1 MATKK
6 TTAYGVYSGD
16 DLSQFFGG
24 GTSSTKKKEQ
34 NNGLLTNE
42 VMQDYLDNKNKQR
55 ESFERGRQLVEA
67 QRARDAQAEAKNAHT
82 ASELDL
88 AHGILPATS
97 NAQAFANQ
105 HGRSSLDDAVD
116 QIAGNNVLSQQGKV
130 NRIGEEVQNRFG
142 NQTEPVINDKY
153 DLSRAIRSDISQN
166 RQTNTAIN
174 NAIGRYAERQDRQ
187 KRIEEAQ
194 RVGKQGIID
203 ALTQEEKRLRDEQQR
218 RQADR
223 NNDPARKKLLD
234 ERGELVDR
242 LYYINRDL
250 EADAFHTGLFPEL
263 EAEKAEVEKR
273 IAEYDRQLDFAG
285 QEEEDSRLA
294 AQIAQN
300 SLLLDKAV
308 GARYTALQGASDFKE
323 KSKYKWDRPDDDFS
337 NRINGLKPDEFGDI
351 NSENFDVGKAAEYNY
366 KQNTSGDTEDY
377 LDQFTNEERDTYN
390 YILNTA
396 GTDEARKY
404 VEFLRPE
411 LEKRATDAAAGKAY
425 EYAHDNA
432 FNAILSAGAS
442 IIASPLRAMGTFG
455 AIADAVQGK
464 DISPNAYYNR
474 PSTLIGAAREGVNK
488 QLEENVTGLLRHW
501 GASDETAKA
510 VGSKAAWL
518 NQGVLSSLDSAW
530 NAFLGQQL
538 VGSLGMDVQGAR
550 EILDTAKLGLNV
562 DAATLAN
569 AERVMNFAENT
580 TRIIMSAEVVP
591 DAIRNAKERGYT
603 DDQAMAVGLVS
614 GFAEWFSE
622 AYSIGNLFETD
633 WTKQGVKNFLINQ
646 LKQRGFEGLEEIE
659 SNVIDTFA
667 DALIAKDKSEWQE
680 AVDKYTKELGKDRAV
695 GAALL
700 EKAGESLSDFMSAFL
715 TTGNEVFIEAGKQYA
730 YNKAMR
736 GTHESVSDADRK
748 KGTRYQQSIDASIQA
763 AMNKPEE
770 AWASDLAD
778 AVNGMRGAYNGNT
791 VNRTIDYLREAA
803 RTATDGISAAN
814 YTAMAEYLSKNKKAV
829 WQLAEE
835 RNGTA
840 KQTTQNVRNTQTETA
855 PEQTAP
861 STETAEPSSEPSTA
875 EAAPSTES
883 TTEPSTA
890 TETETEPVRQAT
902 ARERREEARRQKRIA
917 QIQNQL
923 DRNPNASVDAQTM
936 ALQEELR
943 TLQEESEKFA
953 DSLEGYEGD
962 YEAEERT
969 EPLSWAERHR
979 QLRHS
984 DQTANQQT
992 QTEQAVSVEQQT
1004 APETQTLTQAQA
1016 APQNVSQTSENAPV
1030 VENGIETENNT
1041 VAKNEA
1047 QRGSTE
1053 ATEGSS
1059 QNEPG
1064 YRPSERRIGASAL
1077 SLSED
1082 LSPEDAA
1089 VEILKRIGRNTR
1101 DVTSL
1106 MQRGVTKTAIDAL
1119 NRTVDNAIQ
1128 NGQYTA
1134 EEADALKSYTDKV
1147 RDALRNNNTTLQ
1159 KKVNALSYGLKR
1171 LGIENV
1177 VVDETMTTERGKHK
1191 GNTIYISPYLD
1202 TMQSIASVVAHEAFH
1217 QARDGNRKNAKLLDD
1232 IDKYYSALASRA
1244 QDEVDDEGNVR
1255 TDANGNPIQFSISD
1269 TGGKVRLYSDADFV
1283 RTYADMLMDDFGL
1296 TDEGYEALNAYGAEH
1311 KDADIKEAVAAVFE
1325 SDPEKFWSYWKE
1337 SADGETAH
1345 DYIRE
1350 EKAANFIEQLA
1361 GTDGGAL
1368 FSELVRDDRNLA
1380 QRIID
1385 AIRSF
1390 LKLLA
1395 KERRFEGAEAYQ
1407 RLADK
1412 FEKALADATGA
1423 EQQRADM
1430 RAATAND
1437 IPQSDSFKMAR
1448 TVERVGDLVAIHNLT
1463 EGKYLQTHKLGGFP
1477 APSIAIVK
1485 AKTGHSEY
1493 GPISVVLAA
1502 DAIDPQKDARNRI
1515 FAGDAWTPMF
1525 PQVEYNY
1532 DQTLVQNLDGAIY
1545 RLASSDSVTDKH
1557 LAKKGGIVSLFND
1570 VSRMSD
1576 NLNTVLDYLSLK
1588 RDVQAAYI
1596 VANGGTVRSTGTAVY
1611 AELDKKAPDDK
1622 VRKWITPIVEK
1633 IASDAMVDVGDE
1645 RVPLTAENVVRAM
1658 YNNQGSRGVDIYE
1671 ADSNGLRSMAAPE
1684 YQSLDEVRQNAD
1696 KLKHVDTLDYQDTV
1710 RRLDGYIRSVIDD
1723 IREFN
1728 KDRPVDYDKA
1738 ILDALREGGTEE
1750 DIRYTFEEAGIGIND
1765 KLVRDI
1771 GVLYRLASQLPTDY
1785 FEAKPER
1792 VVGFDE
1798 VMYYIVPDQTS
1809 EEVVRMMKA
1818 DGAKVRTYAEG
1829 NEKDRLKVLNSLKDA
1844 RFSREMGDI
1853 EQRVEDGEAISA
1865 VDEVRAS
1872 RELDEKYME
1881 KAVDVNRRTDEDK
1894 TEQFVDDAVMEQAGK
1909 DRATIKAAL
1918 EEAAKKVHLPE
1929 DITGNT
1935 YIANGSYN
1943 GTEENTTICIRSLA
1957 LDALCDAVAEKIGR
1971 PLTVEESVFVSQSAF
1986 NWTQMPQCMYCYVSM
2001 DRMAKR
2007 QYLLAYIE
2015 KRNQVIADLRSG
2027 MTRDEAFAAYKKREQ
2042 PKGKWKD
2049 DGPKTDRFNR
2059 WVDNYEN
2066 KARVVTMS
2074 DLASER
2080 AAERALADPV
2090 IHDEAYDALDYAQN
2104 ASWAKKRIGY
2114 TAYNNHILN
2123 WKQDRIDA
2131 LNSMFGLRMY
2141 SFSDYSPAFVLENM
2155 QMITDAAVRG
2165 LKMLAYTKDL
2175 DFVKIFAPTG
2185 MNINISVFSM
2195 NQRDADG
2202 NFAEDAMQGA
2212 NWKQAQALRDQYPGV
2227 GITYVATNDEQV
2239 EWALDQDW
2247 IDVII
2252 PFHMV
2257 RTGAE
2262 VAGIMGYN
2270 NYTGESSDRTKKGN
2284 KKAEIL
2290 PNEHQNDKE
2299 TYMNLIR
2306 ERNLKPRFS
2315 RWQNHPNYM
2324 KLVNETRRS
2333 AGETPSVQ
2341 PVFEVG
2347 EAEKSIAK
2355 MVRQGGYNV
2364 PIGGSLERMN
2374 QIAQKIGGEIEKGF
2388 AENISIKDG
2397 IIYQN
2402 GQAIH
2407 TDMELPDTE
2416 EDDVRESREIN
2427 TEQTET
2433 EAFMNWFG
2441 DWQSDPE
2448 NASKVVNEDGSPKIV
2463 YHGTPNG
2470 GFTVFDSGRIGDNT
2484 NRTVS
2489 DVGFYFTNDP
2499 FIAKSYQNRRGDSQN
2514 GETKAVYLD
2523 IKKPLVVEG
2532 EGWGD
2537 AVSQTDLRHND
2548 IKRWLEEGDYDGVI
2562 VRSTDEIIDV
2572 DDHEEPDTVYIV
2584 RNPAQIKSA
2593 TDNIGTFDQNNP
2605 DIRYSRE
2612 ITPEQDAEYME
2623 AVESGDTEKQQQMV
2637 DDAAKEA
2644 GYTVRKWH
2652 QTNVPNIHVFDLGIG
2667 THGGTDSETPYGVF
2681 TKSTNRDIGL
2691 GNVQMQ
2697 LLLKAGK
2704 TFTINNRE
2712 ELRNK
2717 MPEAYKLLA
2726 QELEAVDAKYESL
2739 AQEAEDAL
2747 FEAQD
2752 AYEEKHPDVEISIED
2767 IVNNRT
2773 YDDPDC
2779 QKANER
2785 WKAVMAEWR
2794 EEADKIRV
2802 RAKGVLTDYLK
2813 ANNYDSMEI
2822 KLDRGAN
2829 GRSTDTFIVLSP
2841 EQVKSADPVTYDND
2855 GNPIPLS
2862 ERFNPE
2868 NEDIRH
2874 SREVS
2879 TEQDQEYMDA
2889 VESGDEEE
2897 QQRIIDEVAEQSF
2910 SDSKI
2915 RDEDGKLLGVY
2926 HGTDQEFTVFDPSK
2940 GRANMD
2946 IQGSFFSPWELDA
2959 EGYGSNVRRY
2969 YLNIT
2974 NPAPESVGYRALNR
2988 FKGQNQAGV
2997 KARNY
3002 LISLGYDGVNN
3013 GDEEYIAFYP
3023 EQIKSADP
3031 ITYDDDGNVIPPS
3044 QRFNPERDDI
3054 RESRDI
3060 ETASNADLRRMLRES
3075 EEKIDYLKK
3084 QWTAR
3089 TAFGA
3094 AQAVRPE
3101 DFNKQV
3107 RRLKDMM
3114 KYSVVTTDEIRKGL
3128 RELYDIMERPL
3139 KGRNDTAEA
3148 RWNEAAAKA
3157 EELANE
3163 WASAAALERV
3173 INPDIAD
3180 NIETFK
3186 DIYGK
3191 LRNYSGFYV
3200 VPEMTAEAGDKE
3212 SFRRLRKQLS
3222 FMHLLGVDSNKA
3234 GVESGRMSIDAIY
3247 TDLARSYP
3255 GFFEEQSELSG
3266 GELNGDYAKLQAIAD
3281 VAGLAWEAAHDPYSV
3296 EQTLDEQ
3303 TVKTQLKD
3311 DLLHSF
3317 FDVAVL
3323 TKASSRPTENDA
3335 REAYAQGQ
3343 AELGA
3348 VAESERE
3355 EGYREGYNK
3364 AKFEDEGAVEAAHMR
3379 EDLMEQR
3386 FAEDAERF
3394 QNTMRKML
3402 NEREEK
3408 INRLEKRLVK
3418 RGWMDRA
3425 RVERN
3430 GVMRNL
3436 SKLNRLL
3443 ENPTRK
3449 QHIPQG
3455 LRASTAKL
3463 LESVGN
3469 TRLPNG
3475 KTVLTDRMQQIQAD
3489 EMKKMRD
3496 FAHEIQ
3502 IGLTGAASAEN
3513 SNRIASTEGFLLQL
3527 ADKINAL
3534 EDYYNRAVGP
3544 DVDMSLRTDDVA
3556 VTQNYGFLHSLNQ
3569 ILTMAVHALDEANQF
3584 TIQGKNYTA
3593 ENLGALLVGDLNS
3606 RESEGYG
3613 RQKRKFGTNLS
3624 DRLRNMTYET
3634 MSADLFFGMMGDNW
3648 KNIVAHSYREGQ
3660 NRQAQH
3666 EHQFIEYMKELLGD
3680 YDNMNAKR
3688 ELIQINA
3695 NGKPLNVTRS
3705 QLMQL
3710 YATYQRPAGRTHLE
3724 NGGACFVDDRGNE
3737 SRAYTVK
3744 ITPEKFAELTSHLTE
3759 EDKRIADGL
3768 VKFMADE
3775 CSEWGNDASMYMYGF
3790 RMYEDGSYIPLDV
3803 VNYAIPEEIADNIKK
3818 TKSIENA
3825 SFTNPLKRNSTVPL
3839 RMTDIFDITNNH
3851 VRRMAA
3857 YNAYAPITNDMNRIM
3872 KLSDVSGTVQEKM
3885 GRRGYKYLQDFVQTV
3900 AANEVRNGEMAE
3912 SAAPLTTAMNLYK
3925 RQAVA
3930 WNVSTMLKQPI
3941 SIFRAA
3947 NEIDGKYLRQG
3958 FAMNRDE
3965 YQRIR
3970 DTMLAN
3976 SGVAYLKD
3984 NGYSD
3989 VGLGK
3994 TMEKLYTKDY
4004 INDSGLLRSSLAD
4017 SKLGRAA
4024 ITAYDWMTDK
4034 GMAGAGRADE
4044 ATWVRIWKA
4053 CELEVAE
4060 KHPGITAD
4068 EKLRLVTQRFND
4080 VIGKTQVV
4088 DTILDTAPLMR
4099 NKAMQIFTPFMNE
4112 PTKSLGGLVAAADA
4126 VRNGRTGAKK
4136 ALRKAVGLYALSNL
4150 LIEPLI
4156 TSLVSMWRDEKDD
4169 TDGFLWSLLEKM
4181 FGIKRDEYG
4190 DGKNDTTFGS
4200 VFTSNVVQGIFSF
4213 PLINIAYDTISNA
4226 IQGFG
4231 SEKIDV
4237 AALSNLVSSSFALA
4251 SNMAKEPDERP
4262 KTMYRLWGD
4271 WIESAAAAMGIPLKT
4286 MRRQVAG
4293 TLRGVMDITNSDWA
4307 KWQYNK
4313 LYYNLENGT
4322 ARSQK
4327 NFYDILASAYKRGD
4341 TETYERMR
4349 KELND
4354 IVTGSSTLVDSKT
4367 IVQNIERRGG
4377 NVQPGDPL
4385 WNVEVQ
4391 ARFRLDTPVKG
4402 WKNENFLTGV
4412 YKQAEAAGIKDEEC
4426 KKVLYSMPDN
4436 ETKDEDGEK
4445 IKMTPAQY
4453 DQFTSDCGD
4462 LAYKLVSQLSSA
4474 SNAKAWSALTID
4486 QQLYAIEK
4494 VYDYSKRKFRK
4505 DINPNLDISGMG
4517 KDLAAVYETAPMDTS
4532 KIVSTVMA
4540 MAKKYDKKKDR
4551 KKK

>member
-1 MATKK
+1 MANS
-6 TTAYGVYSGD
+6 ALERVLAAVNNGQRGNSS
-16 DLSQFFGG
+16 DLSSFISNYAQ
-24 GTSSTKKKEQ
+24 TSRQALETQRKQ
-34 NNGLLTNE
+34 NE
-42 VMQDYLDNKNKQR
+42 
-55 ESFERGRQLVEA
+55 ESALRGQQIIEA
-67 QRARDAQAEAKNAHT
+67 QKARDIINKAASNT
-82 ASELDL
+82 AATYDF
-88 AHGILPATS
+88 AHGQLPSIS
-97 NAQAFANQ
+97 NAQAFQNTQ
-105 HGRSSLDDAVD
+105 RQTSLDDSLN
-116 QIAGNNVLSQQGKV
+116 QIMGNNVLTDAGRVSKAQEAYSSILSAPTVSTAPTAQ
-130 NRIGEEVQNRFG
+130 EVANAYRQSYAN
-142 NQTEPVINDKY
+142 INTPLQK
-153 DLSRAIRSDISQN
+153 AVQAVEANKI
-166 RQTNTAIN
+166 
-174 NAIGRYAERQDRQ
+174 ERRQ

-242 LYYINRDL
+242 LTEIETQQNSAYRL
-250 EADAFHTGLFPEL
+250 PEL
-263 EAEKAEVEKR
+263 DTEAEELRQR

-351 NSENFDVGKAAEYNY
+351 NNENFDVGKAAEYNY

-411 LEKRATDAAAGKAY
+411 LEKRATDAAAKKAY

-442 IIASPLRAMGTFG
+442 IIASPLRAQGTFG

-474 PSTLIGAAREGVNK
+474 PSVLTGAAREGVNQ
-488 QLEENVTGLLRHW
+488 QLEENVTGLLKHW
-501 GASDETAKA
+501 GASDKTAKA

-518 NQGVLSSLDSAW
+518 NQGILSSLDSAW

-633 WTKQGVKNFLINQ
+633 WTKQGVKNFLLNQ

-736 GTHESVSDADRK
+736 GTHEAVSDADRK
-748 KGTRYQQSIDASIQA
+748 KGTKYQQSIDASIQA

-814 YTAMAEYLSKNKKAV
+814 YTAMAEYLSQNKKAV

-840 KQTTQNVRNTQTETA
+840 KQTAQNVQNTQTENA

-861 STETAEPSSEPSTA
+861 STESSTASSESTT
-875 EAAPSTES
+875 PSTES

-943 TLQEESEKFA
+943 TLQEESERFV

-962 YEAEERT
+962 YEAEESA

-984 DQTANQQT
+984 DQAADQQT

-1004 APETQTLTQAQA
+1004 APEAQTLTQAQT
-1016 APQNVSQTSENAPV
+1016 APQNVSQTYENAPV
-1030 VENGIETENNT
+1030 AENAVETENNT
-1041 VAKNEA
+1041 VAENEA
-1047 QRGSTE
+1047 QRGSAE

-1191 GNTIYISPYLD
+1191 GNTIYVSPYLD

-1244 QDEVDDEGNVR
+1244 QDEVDNEGNAR

-1337 SADGETAH
+1337 SADGETAR

-1368 FSELVRDDRNLA
+1368 FNELVRDDRNLA

-1390 LKLLA
+1390 LKLPA

-1423 EQQRADM
+1423 EQQHADM

-1448 TVERVGDLVAIHNLT
+1448 AVERVGDLVAIHNLT

-1545 RLASSDSVTDKH
+1545 RLASSDSVADKH

-1611 AELDKKAPDDK
+1611 SELDKKAPDDK
-1622 VRKWITPIVEK
+1622 VRQWITPIVEK
-1633 IASDAMVDVGDE
+1633 IASDAMVDVGGE

-1738 ILDALREGGTEE
+1738 ILDALREGGSEE

-1798 VMYYIVPDQTS
+1798 VMYYIVPGNTS

-1844 RFSREMGDI
+1844 RFSREIGDI

-1865 VDEVRAS
+1865 VDEIRAS

-1894 TEQFVDDAVMEQAGK
+1894 PEQFVDDAVMEQAGK

-2007 QYLLAYIE
+2007 QYLLSYIE

-2066 KARVVTMS
+2066 KARVVSMS

-2090 IHDEAYDALDYAQN
+2090 IHDEAYDALDYAQH

-2165 LKMLAYTKDL
+2165 LKMLAYTKDI

-2195 NQRDADG
+2195 NQRDTKGD
-2202 NFAEDAMQGA
+2202 FAEDAMQGA
-2212 NWKQAQALRDQYPGV
+2212 KWKEAQALRDQYPGV

-2252 PFHMV
+2252 PFHIV
-2257 RTGAE
+2257 KTGAE

-2270 NYTGESSDRTKKGN
+2270 NYTGESSDRTRKGN

-2333 AGETPSVQ
+2333 AGDTPSVQ

-2347 EAEKSIAK
+2347 EAEKSIGK

-2374 QIAQKIGGEIEKGF
+2374 QIAQNIGGKIEKGF
-2388 AENISIKDG
+2388 AENISINDG

-2407 TDMELPDTE
+2407 TDMELPDME
-2416 EDDVRESREIN
+2416 EDDVRE
-2427 TEQTET
+2427 
-2433 EAFMNWFG
+2433 
-2441 DWQSDPE
+2441 
-2448 NASKVVNEDGSPKIV
+2448 
-2463 YHGTPNG
+2463 
-2470 GFTVFDSGRIGDNT
+2470 
-2484 NRTVS
+2484 
-2489 DVGFYFTNDP
+2489 
-2499 FIAKSYQNRRGDSQN
+2499 
-2514 GETKAVYLD
+2514 
-2523 IKKPLVVEG
+2523 
-2532 EGWGD
+2532 
-2537 AVSQTDLRHND
+2537 
-2548 IKRWLEEGDYDGVI
+2548 
-2562 VRSTDEIIDV
+2562 
-2572 DDHEEPDTVYIV
+2572 
-2584 RNPAQIKSA
+2584 
-2593 TDNIGTFDQNNP
+2593 
-2605 DIRYSRE
+2605 SRE

-2637 DDAAKEA
+2637 DDTARKA

-2712 ELRNK
+2712 ELKSK

-2726 QELEAVDAKYESL
+2726 QELETVDAKYESL

-2822 KLDRGAN
+2822 KLDQGAN

-2868 NEDIRH
+2868 NDDIRY

-2889 VESGDEEE
+2889 VESGDEETQE
-2897 QQRIIDEVAEQSF
+2897 RIIREVANRAGYTSPKLFHGTDAFGFTRIDNTAPGADGFSFWAASRADMSGTYTQYAKTRKVGSEISDEEYDAAIDEVNQNIDDALDHFRGLIDTTF
-2910 SDSKI
+2910 SEWYFGRGDDGLRKTFDNANPEAGNGDGI
-2915 RDEDGKLLGVY
+2915 YDEFESIVSDAFYQYKDEL
-2926 HGTDQEFTVFDPSK
+2926 GTDLDYDEWIEETDK
-2940 GRANMD
+2940 GQALMDAVVDLEALRGKIDQLENGEMRGGIYELYANTDNMY
-2946 IQGSFFSPWELDA
+2946 ELDA
-2959 EGYGSNVRRY
+2959 KGALWKGLHPEGLPDIGRPYKTRDVANW
-2969 YLNIT
+2969 
-2974 NPAPESVGYRALNR
+2974 
-2988 FKGQNQAGV
+2988 
-2997 KARNY
+2997 ARDN
-3002 LISLGYDGVNN
+3002 GYDGVIFRNIRDN
-3013 GDEEYIAFYP
+3013 GQYGRTEAGDVYAFFKP
-3023 EQIKSADP
+3023 QAQVKSADP
-3031 ITYDDDGNVIPPS
+3031 ITYDDNGNVIPPS

-3163 WASAAALERV
+3163 WASAAAIERV
-3173 INPDIAD
+3173 INPDISE
-3180 NIETFK
+3180 NFETLK
-3186 DIYGK
+3186 DIYAK
-3191 LRNYSGFYV
+3191 LRGYNGFYIK
-3200 VPEMTAEAGDKE
+3200 PEMTAEAGDKE
-3212 SFRRLRKQLS
+3212 SFSKLRRQLA

-3255 GFFEEQSELSG
+3255 GFFEEQTELSG

-3317 FDVAVL
+3317 FDVAVP

-3335 REAYAQGQ
+3335 REAYAQGR

-3386 FAEDAERF
+3386 FADDAERF
-3394 QNTMRKML
+3394 KNTMRKML

-3408 INRLEKRLVK
+3408 INRLEKRLIR

-3436 SKLNRLL
+3436 NKLNRLL

-3463 LESVGN
+3463 LETVGN

-3475 KTVLTDRMQQIQAD
+3475 KTVFTGRMQQIQAD
-3489 EMKKMRD
+3489 EMEKMRD

-3569 ILTMAVHALDEANQF
+3569 ILTMAVHALDDANQF

-3593 ENLGALLVGDLNS
+3593 ENLGSLLVGDLNG

-3613 RQKRKFGTNLS
+3613 RQKRKFAANLS
-3624 DRLRNMTYET
+3624 DKLRDMTYET

-3666 EHQFIEYMKELLGD
+3666 EHQFVEYMKELLSD

-3803 VNYAIPEEIADNIKK
+3803 VNYAIPKEIADKIQK

-3872 KLSDVSGTVQEKM
+3872 KLSDVSGAVQEKM

-3994 TMEKLYTKDY
+3994 TMEKLYTKNY

-4053 CELEVAE
+4053 CELEAAE

-4099 NKAMQIFTPFMNE
+4099 SKAMQIFTPFMNE

-4136 ALRKAVGLYALSNL
+4136 ALHKAIGLYALSNL

-4181 FGIKRDEYG
+4181 FGIKRDEDG

-4200 VFTSNVVQGIFSF
+4200 VFTSNVAKGFFSF
-4213 PLINIAYDTISNA
+4213 PLLNIAYDTISNA

-4237 AALSNLVSSSFALA
+4237 AALSNLVSSSVALA
-4251 SNMAKEPDERP
+4251 SNMAKDPDERP

-4271 WIESAAAAMGIPLKT
+4271 WIESAAAATGIPLKT

-4293 TLRGVMDITNSDWA
+4293 TVRGIMDITDSDWA

-4313 LYYNLENGT
+4313 LYYNLENAT

-4327 NFYDILASAYKRGD
+4327 NFYDILTSAYKRGD
-4341 TETYERMR
+4341 METYEKMR
-4349 KELND
+4349 KELSD
-4354 IVTGSSTLVDSKT
+4354 IVTGNSTLVDVNT
-4367 IVQNIERRGG
+4367 IIKNIERRGG

-4391 ARFRLDTPVKG
+4391 ARFRLETPVKSG
-4402 WKNENFLTGV
+4402 QVENLITRTYVAAEKDGISKSDCDSLLLT
-4412 YKQAEAAGIKDEEC
+4412 
-4426 KKVLYSMPDN
+4426 MPKAFG
-4436 ETKDEDGEK
+4436 TDEDGDGTEV
-4445 IKMTPAQY
+4445 KMNAVEY
-4453 DQFTSDCGD
+4453 DEYTRDVGEYAYRTVSG
-4462 LAYKLVSQLSSA
+4462 LASP
-4474 SNAKAWSALTID
+4474 SNSKAWNSLSVD
-4486 QQLYAIEK
+4486 QQMYAIEK
-4494 VYDYSKRKFRK
+4494 AYAYAKAKYKKDMIPDYNNQNLGKPLMEAYDQNASPTQVAS
-4505 DINPNLDISGMG
+4505 IIMGM
-4517 KDLAAVYETAPMDTS
+4517 AAETKS
-4532 KIVSTVMA
+4532 
-4540 MAKKYDKKKDR
+4540 AKKRTGK
-4551 KKK
+4551 